1 MSPNQLR
8 SANNLVHEQSLN
20 ILMLKRLRTIV
31 PRHAAGPNGGLG
43 SMSDS
48 FPTRFPG
55 DPSGKISVA
64 CTGVTHYTKVVVM
77 LYWVCFWNK
86 YTQPKVDLFADHIIA
101 HLLPFTPIYQVCLPL
116 AQTSQRFLHKILL

>member
-8 SANNLVHEQSLN
+8 SAGNLVHEQYLN

-31 PRHAAGPNGGLG
+31 PWHAAGPSGGLG

-48 FPTRFPG
+48 FHTRFPG
-55 DPSGKISVA
+55 EPSGTISVA

-77 LYWVCFWNK
+77 LY
-86 YTQPKVDLFADHIIA
+86 PGM
-101 HLLPFTPIYQVCLPL
+101 
-116 AQTSQRFLHKILL
+116 FLEQIHTAKS